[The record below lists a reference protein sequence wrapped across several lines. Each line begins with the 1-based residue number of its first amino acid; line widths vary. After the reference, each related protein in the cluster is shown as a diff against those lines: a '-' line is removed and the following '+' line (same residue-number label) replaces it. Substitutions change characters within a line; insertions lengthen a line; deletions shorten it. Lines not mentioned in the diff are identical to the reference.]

1 MNDRFLIVKRIKEF
15 IFSIDSL
22 VINLPRRELIIKD
35 RLLSDS
41 FNVLELIYVANYSNS
56 KESKKVLLSKISMLD
71 FYLEYLYKKNIIS
84 QKVCMKKSSELEE
97 ITRMVYG
104 WIKGI

>member
-1 MNDRFLIVKRIKEF
+1 MNNSFLIVNRIKEF
-15 IFSIDSL
+15 IFSIDNL

-41 FNVLELIYVANYSNS
+41 FDILEYIYLANYSNS
-56 KESKKVLLSKISMLD
+56 KESKKILLSKISMLD

-84 QKVCMKKSSELEE
+84 QKVCMKKSSELKE
-97 ITRMVYG
+97 ILRMIYG
-104 WIKGI
+104 WIKCL